1 MSRVAIVGAGPCGLA
16 LLRAFALAREK
27 GLDIPDIV
35 CYEKQSDWGGLWNYS
50 WRIGVDEIGE
60 PALGSMYRFLWSNG
74 PKECLELPITLL
86 TNTSSAPF
94 PLSPR
99 VRSCRITL
107 SDAPK
112 KSGIRE
118 VIRFNTAV
126 KM

>member
-60 PALGSMYRFLWSNG
+60 PAHGSMYRFCGQTALKNAWN
-74 PKECLELPITLL
+74 LPITLL
-86 TNTSSAPF
+86 TNTSSAHSLF
-94 PLSPR
+94 PP
-99 VRSCRITL
+99 
-107 SDAPK
+107 A
-112 KSGIRE
+112 
-118 VIRFNTAV
+118 
-126 KM
+126 

>member
-60 PALGSMYRFLWSNG
+60 PAHGSMYRF
-74 PKECLELPITLL
+74 
-86 TNTSSAPF
+86 F
-94 PLSPR
+94 
-99 VRSCRITL
+99 V
-107 SDAPK
+107 
-112 KSGIRE
+112 
-118 VIRFNTAV
+118 V
-126 KM
+126 KRP